1 MTGQKFAISFPR
13 SSVVPVRRLLDLS
26 FILIL
31 RRRQANVATAPA
43 TIKNANPAT
52 SLGYTNYFYAQ
63 LDDDLLHGYN
73 ITWGAENTTIDAGSE
88 FIVGSTPGI
97 SGTHFSVSAIP
108 NPGGGN
114 NIIVFYQ
121 AKGNDV
127 TEYTR
132 DLVAGQWSSVNI
144 QIPPQ

>member
-1 MTGQKFAISFPR
+1 M
-13 SSVVPVRRLLDLS
+13 
-26 FILIL
+26 
-31 RRRQANVATAPA
+31 
-43 TIKNANPAT
+43 
-52 SLGYTNYFYAQ
+52 
-63 LDDDLLHGYN
+63 LHGYN
-73 ITWGAENTTIDAGSE
+73 VTWSAENTTIQAGSD

-121 AKGNDV
+121 AVGNDV

-144 QIPPQ
+144 QIPNQ

>member
-1 MTGQKFAISFPR
+1 
-13 SSVVPVRRLLDLS
+13 
-26 FILIL
+26 
-31 RRRQANVATAPA
+31 
-43 TIKNANPAT
+43 
-52 SLGYTNYFYAQ
+52 
-63 LDDDLLHGYN
+63 LDDNLLHGYN
-73 ITWGAENTTIDAGSE
+73 ITWGAENTSINAGSE
-88 FIVGSTPGI
+88 FSVGSTPGI

-132 DLVAGQWSSVNI
+132 DLVAGQWSSVDI